1 MKNIF
6 KHGITSNIL
15 KFVALAT
22 MLLDHIGYYLAPY
35 IGEELTIVLRGIGRI
50 SMPIYTYLIVQ
61 GFFYTSNFKKYIIR
75 LGSFAVITQAMLS
88 CVAYFDFKYIANYY
102 VGSVKIINVLFT
114 YVLSL
119 GIIKLLHEDVI
130 IRKWDYTKNISLK
143 VVVIAILSLI
153 AILLP
158 FDYNIEVPL
167 LTVLF
172 YLVEKTKI
180 KFMINTNGFRHQLGK
195 FTKFNERTIIHSV
208 YVTILAMMIFL
219 VTYAMDNNMMT
230 LLSIIPIAMY
240 NGERGNKSKILKN
253 VYYVFFPIHHTL
265 LYSLALILALT

>member
-6 KHGITSNIL
+6 KSGITSNIL
-15 KFVALAT
+15 KLVALFT

-35 IGEELTIVLRGIGRI
+35 IGGELTVVLRGIGRI

-75 LGSFAVITQAMLS
+75 LGIFAVITQVLLS
-88 CVAYFDFKYIANYY
+88 AVAFMDFKYVENYY
-102 VGSVKIINVLFT
+102 VGSAGIINVLFT

-119 GIIKLLHEDVI
+119 GIIKLLHEDI
-130 IRKWDYTKNISLK
+130 IIKKWDYTKNMSLK
-143 VVVIAILSLI
+143 VVVIAFLSII

-172 YLVEKTKI
+172 YVVEKTKV
-180 KFMINTNGFRHQLGK
+180 KFMINTDGFRHQLGK
-195 FTKFNERTIIHSV
+195 FTKINERTVIQTV
-208 YVTILAMMIFL
+208 YVFILFIMLWL

-253 VYYVFFPIHHTL
+253 VYYIFFPIHHTL